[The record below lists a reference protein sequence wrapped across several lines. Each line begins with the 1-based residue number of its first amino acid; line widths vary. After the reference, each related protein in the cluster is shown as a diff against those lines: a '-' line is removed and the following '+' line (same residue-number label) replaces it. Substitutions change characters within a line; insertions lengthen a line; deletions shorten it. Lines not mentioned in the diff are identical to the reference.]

1 MKTKNLGLDHVH
13 FLVKNLEES
22 IEFHKMLGLD
32 FIEYTKHGGNACV
45 MKAPNDNTLIE
56 LQEVG
61 NIMNPGLNHIA
72 GNIMNPGLNHIA
84 FLVDN
89 LDDFCAN
96 LKEKGIEID
105 GPLDNLNTGRRLATV
120 RDQHGF
126 LWQFVQA

>member
-72 GNIMNPGLNHIA
+72 